1 MPAILPLLT
10 LALLWT
16 GRKTSGWP
24 VLCIGALAMLATA
37 WPRFDT
43 SHLTY
48 VAPLFYALAAIGV
61 ASLPSARIKTPAFL
75 LASLLMALFSLHA
88 FLNWSGSKVVSSQ
101 VGPIRASGEDAALL
115 QSLEKNIPRGSEL
128 FVFPYL
134 PVAYFVTLSHNPT
147 RYSYLQPG
155 MMSDEDEATALA
167 ELQAA
172 PPARVLYYD
181 LSTKQILRLWPQSDP
196 SRLRMRRME
205 EYLARNYRKT
215 DQILYRGS
223 EVQILGRVP
232 LAVAS
237 K

>member
-1 MPAILPLLT
+1 
-10 LALLWT
+10 
-16 GRKTSGWP
+16 
-24 VLCIGALAMLATA
+24 
-37 WPRFDT
+37 
-43 SHLTY
+43 
-48 VAPLFYALAAIGV
+48 
-61 ASLPSARIKTPAFL
+61 
-75 LASLLMALFSLHA
+75 
-88 FLNWSGSKVVSSQ
+88 
-101 VGPIRASGEDAALL
+101 
-115 QSLEKNIPRGSEL
+115 
-128 FVFPYL
+128 
-134 PVAYFVTLSHNPT
+134 VTLSHNPT